1 MTTKKGEGKTQLNKN
16 KETQEKKL
24 LFLLNE
30 SIPIGNTE
38 RKKYVSDISYFY
50 ASIFKDKL
58 QHFIGLQLVE
68 LARVGQTELMTQTI
82 RSNINCFRLID
93 EWMQKMSNEHV
104 GNIEEIRNRFKDN
117 ESFINNLK
125 ETYGEN

>member
-1 MTTKKGEGKTQLNKN
+1 
-16 KETQEKKL
+16 
-24 LFLLNE
+24 
-30 SIPIGNTE
+30 
-38 RKKYVSDISYFY
+38 
-50 ASIFKDKL
+50 
-58 QHFIGLQLVE
+58 
-68 LARVGQTELMTQTI
+68 MTQTI